1 MLSRSF
7 FRFLSF
13 LLLWQNA
20 AVLAQDTIQ
29 LGTFHKIDSVQ
40 QPYSGSL
47 HYQISPEFL
56 SNSGSASLADALAFN
71 SGFFFKQSTPGM
83 LSTPSWRG
91 GDANHTLLMWNG
103 AKLNAPTLGSTD
115 FSTIPATSFQC
126 VEVFSNASSNSFA
139 SGGLGGGIALNN
151 LPQWRDKFVNASF
164 GAGSFQTNSVGLDF
178 NQPFVILKQRM
189 NLAGSL
195 SSIKSANSFS
205 FWNIYNNRPY
215 QREIME
221 HAGFNRQNILLSLT
235 WPISKAVSIQSN
247 LWCTSMH
254 RELPYG
260 INNKNSSLQSQRDS
274 TLRAQAIF
282 KYIPNE
288 RWSASYN
295 LTYERN
301 LNAYSDPRTSIY
313 NRNRFQSAQNIL
325 NFSYKPAERI
335 LLSSS
340 IVALLVNATSE
351 NYSKPVDAQVY
362 SAMLKCEFIRLLKCI
377 NIDLGVRA
385 EKMNDIEGVGPT
397 AAISYLPSKSLP
409 LKIFING
416 SRSFRIPTL
425 NELYW
430 NPGGNINLKPE
441 IVNAFE
447 LGADYA
453 KGNNELKLAF
463 YRGLYADRI
472 RWIPQGQLFTPI
484 NIVSSKSSGVDL
496 HIEKSIQLHRMR
508 LSVFQNTALMSA
520 QGLFG
525 SDSLWYALSY
535 VPNLVFNGGFRITWK
550 NVKLDYQHQFVTSRY
565 ITNDESAY
573 MPGYN
578 LANAGAVWH
587 NRSIQ
592 LGLIVS
598 NIWNTNYQNLPWFPM
613 PGRGFSMQLTVLL

>member
-1 MLSRSF
+1 MLSRSL

-20 AVLAQDTIQ
+20 TVLAQDTIE
-29 LGTFHKIDSVQ
+29 LGIFQKIDSVQ
-40 QPYSGSL
+40 QPYQGSL

-56 SNSGSASLADALAFN
+56 SNSGSASLAEALAFN
-71 SGFFFKQSTPGM
+71 TGIFLKQSAPGM
-83 LSTPSWRG
+83 LSTPTWRG
-91 GDANHTLLMWNG
+91 GDANHTILMWNG

-115 FSTIPATSFQC
+115 FSTIPASTFQHI
-126 VEVFSNASSNSFA
+126 EVFSNASSNAFA

-151 LPQWRDKFVNASF
+151 LPQWRDKFVNISF
-164 GAGSFQTNSVGLDF
+164 ETGSFQTKSFGADF

-195 SSIKSANSFS
+195 SSIKSENTFS
-205 FWNIYNNRPY
+205 FWNIFNKQPY

-221 HAGFNRQNILLSLT
+221 HAGFNRQNMLLSFT

-247 LWCTSMH
+247 LWCTTMH
-254 RELPYG
+254 RALPYG
-260 INNKNSSLQSQRDS
+260 INNQNSSFQSQRDS
-274 TLRAQAIF
+274 TLRAQTIIKF
-282 KYIPNE
+282 IPNE

-301 LNAYSDPRTSIY
+301 INAYSDPRTSIY
-313 NRNRFQSAQNIL
+313 NNNRFQSAQNIL
-325 NFSYKPAERI
+325 NFTYKPADQI

-340 IVALLVNATSE
+340 VVAVLANATSE

-362 SAMLKCEFIRLLKCI
+362 SAMLKCELIRLLKCI
-377 NIDLGVRA
+377 TIDLAVRV

-397 AAISYLPSKSLP
+397 AAISYSPRKFLP
-409 LKIFING
+409 LKFYING

-441 IVNAFE
+441 IVNALE
-447 LGADYA
+447 LGADYT
-453 KGNNELKLAF
+453 KRNNEVKLAF

-484 NIVSSKSSGVDL
+484 NIMSSKSTGVDL
-496 HIEKSIQLHRMR
+496 HVEKSIQLHRTR
-508 LSVFQNTALMSA
+508 LSVFQNTALIRA
-520 QGLFG
+520 QGLYG

-550 NVKLDYQHQFVTSRY
+550 DVKIDYQHQFVTSRY

-578 LANAGAVWH
+578 LANAGVAWH
-587 NRSIQ
+587 NRSLQ
-592 LGLIVS
+592 LGLTIN
-598 NIWNTNYQNLPWFPM
+598 NIWNTNYQNSPWFPM
-613 PGRGFSMQLTVLL
+613 PGRGFSIQFSVLI

>member
-1 MLSRSF
+1 MLSRSLF
-7 FRFLSF
+7 KFLSF

-20 AVLAQDTIQ
+20 TVLAQDTIE
-29 LGTFHKIDSVQ
+29 LGIFQKIDSVQ
-40 QPYSGSL
+40 QPYQGSF

-56 SNSGSASLADALAFN
+56 SNSGSASLAEALAF
-71 SGFFFKQSTPGM
+71 STGIFFKQSAPGM
-83 LSTPSWRG
+83 LSTPTWRG

-115 FSTIPATSFQC
+115 FSMIPASTFQS
-126 VEVFSNASSNSFA
+126 VDVFSNASSNAFA

-151 LPQWRDKFVNASF
+151 SPQWRDKFMKVSF
-164 GAGSFQTNSVGLDF
+164 GTGSFQTKSLGVDF

-195 SSIKSANSFS
+195 SSIKSENAFS
-205 FWNIYNNRPY
+205 FWNIYNKQPY
-215 QREIME
+215 QLEILE
-221 HAGFNRQNILLSLT
+221 HAGFNRQNILMSLT
-235 WPISKAVSIQSN
+235 WPISKSVSIQSN
-247 LWCTSMH
+247 LWFTSME

-260 INNKNSSLQSQRDS
+260 INTKNNSLQSQRDS
-274 TLRAQAIF
+274 TLRAQTII

-301 LNAYSDPRTSIY
+301 LNAYSDPRISIF

-325 NFSYKPAERI
+325 NFTFKPAERI

-340 IVALLVNATSE
+340 IAALLLNATSE

-362 SAMLKCEFIRLLKCI
+362 SAMLKCEFVRLLKCI
-377 NIDLGVRA
+377 TIDLGVRA

-397 AAISYLPSKSLP
+397 AAISYWPRKSLP

-441 IVNAFE
+441 IVNALE
-447 LGADYA
+447 AGVDLSKA
-453 KGNNELKLAF
+453 NNEVKLAF

-484 NIVSSKSSGVDL
+484 NIMSSKSSGVDL
-496 HIEKSIQLHRMR
+496 HVEKSIQLHRMR
-508 LSVFQNTALMSA
+508 LSVFQNTALISA

-525 SDSLWYALSY
+525 SDSQWYALSY
-535 VPNLVFNGGFRITWK
+535 VPNLVCNSGLRLAWK
-550 NVKLDYQHQFVTSRY
+550 DVKIDYQHQFVTSRY

-578 LANAGAVWH
+578 LANAGVAWN

-592 LGLIVS
+592 LGLSIN

-613 PGRGFSMQLTVLL
+613 PGRGFSMQFTALL